1 MENGSQRWRMPVR
14 CSAFARQHGSERGAC
29 TDAGRRVCT
38 DRPLPSLRTILFE
51 VLCGLGLACNFVWCT
66 LEGHADG
73 FLTSAQGFDAVVN
86 SRFFFQLGL
95 ALAAAIMFA
104 MPRALQRAD
113 KVLVWVLPVLGAFAT
128 FLYAWPQRI
137 SPAYP
142 EFACVAGLTVS
153 GFVYCWLVA
162 RFYLMMAR
170 RTDFAGCVV
179 ATALCLGSKEVLLSF
194 LSAVP
199 SQDAQTCVAAVM
211 PVLMAALC
219 ALAAHMVG
227 ENPVE
232 SPAPPVVARRRTTF
246 AYALMLALLLGIIR
260 GFSRLGMW
268 GIEAPGALGLG
279 VSGVIAL
286 LSVCAV
292 AAFAVF
298 ALILP
303 ADRGI
308 PRFRPAMLVLLACLF
323 PIAVQTYLGA
333 DAIPYVFLQVE
344 ELLAHLTFWSATFA
358 LICESGDPTLRTPA
372 MPLLV
377 YSVTSAVL
385 VVLMG
390 RTTVLAFVFALFVV
404 YLVFA
409 ASGGRASQEL
419 PPSAGAQAAAEPKA
433 EGPAGMVAL
442 TDAVGQTCEALAATY
457 GLSPREAQ
465 ILPMVVEGRSRAY
478 ICNQLGLSDS
488 TVKTHISHIYGKCSV
503 TGRQGLVNLIYQASR
518 P

>member
-1 MENGSQRWRMPVR
+1 
-14 CSAFARQHGSERGAC
+14 
-29 TDAGRRVCT
+29 
-38 DRPLPSLRTILFE
+38 
-51 VLCGLGLACNFVWCT
+51 
-66 LEGHADG
+66 
-73 FLTSAQGFDAVVN
+73 
-86 SRFFFQLGL
+86 
-95 ALAAAIMFA
+95 
-104 MPRALQRAD
+104 
-113 KVLVWVLPVLGAFAT
+113 
-128 FLYAWPQRI
+128 
-137 SPAYP
+137 
-142 EFACVAGLTVS
+142 
-153 GFVYCWLVA
+153 
-162 RFYLMMAR
+162 
-170 RTDFAGCVV
+170 
-179 ATALCLGSKEVLLSF
+179 
-194 LSAVP
+194 
-199 SQDAQTCVAAVM
+199 M

-219 ALAAHMVG
+219 ALAAHMVA

-232 SPAPPVVARRRTTF
+232 PPAPPVVARTRTTF

-268 GIEAPGALGLG
+268 GIEAPGALGPGGVGRHSAALG
-279 VSGVIAL
+279 LRRRRIRGVRAH
-286 LSVCAV
+286 SACRPGDSAV
-292 AAFAVF
+292 QAGDARAAR
-298 ALILP
+298 LP
-303 ADRGI
+303 
-308 PRFRPAMLVLLACLF
+308 L

-385 VVLMG
+385 VVLMS

-419 PPSAGAQAAAEPKA
+419 PPSTGAQAAAEPKA

-478 ICNQLGLSDS
+478 IYNQLGLSDS

-503 TGRQGLVNLIYQASR
+503 TGRQGLVVLIYQASR